1 MNNMNCPVC
10 NSTDIVLN
18 QQINFKD
25 SPVRKIYLSGLCKK
39 CKSSLV
45 IEFTPTSV
53 RQQTVD

>member
-1 MNNMNCPVC
+1 MNCPVC

-18 QQINFKD
+18 QQINLKD